1 MPPPRRRIGCRPRRR
16 AVSSQLPSAD
26 PRPAADPH
34 ERTCRQLARRH
45 VPPAAPL
52 PGGRPAP
59 HTTSSARAAAGTS
72 ITTGACG
79 PSTST
84 TDALRN
90 YQFVVH
96 RLEARLRDGTLV
108 RVPEDGALTPIDLR
122 AGLEQQNPLEVSL
135 AIPAVQMGRANVGA
149 GHDGTRFRAYTPRD
163 GVPDENSGQNPRP
176 VQFRVLNLRLV
187 TGAQDVAGYEVLPIA
202 RVARS
207 ARAEAVPELHEP
219 YIPPVLACDAWP
231 VLQRGIIQQ
240 IYHRVGKLVDQR
252 ASQIRSRRI
261 TFDSNSP
268 GDRQIFES
276 LRVLNETAA
285 YLGVMGDAAG
295 VHPLPAY
302 LELCRLVGRLAIF
315 GPDAK
320 PPELPRYDHDD
331 LGGCFFTVKRYI
343 DDLLTHGG
351 FSLGYEERPFVGEG
365 LRMKVTLEPA
375 WLAPAWQMF
384 VGVESPMPTADL
396 VPLLTGRLNMK
407 IGSIERVDEIF
418 QRGLRGLAFAYNPK
432 PPRALPESRTLTY
445 FQINRDTS
453 PDEWRTGPEFAGR
466 RHPVEREADRRQ
478 HRRAERGHDPH
489 RGADDDDAVHAVR
502 RPAGAGE

>member
-1 MPPPRRRIGCRPRRR
+1 MSEPAVNWHEGMFLRPHHFQAAGRHFHDQIRQSARWDVHYNWGLR
-16 AVSSQLPSAD
+16 AVD
-26 PRPAADPH
+26 
-34 ERTCRQLARRH
+34 
-45 VPPAAPL
+45 
-52 PGGRPAP
+52 
-59 HTTSSARAAAGTS
+59 
-72 ITTGACG
+72 ITTAGLA
-79 PSTST
+79 
-84 TDALRN
+84 N
-90 YQFVVH
+90 YQFVVN
-96 RLEARLRDGTLV
+96 RLEARLRDGTLI
-108 RVPEDGALTPIDLR
+108 RVPEDGVLTPIDLR
-122 AGLEQQNPLEVSL
+122 EALEQQNPLEVSL
-135 AIPAVQMGRANVGA
+135 AIPAVQMGRANVGP
-149 GHDGTRFRAYTPRD
+149 DTRFREYNPPG
-163 GVPDENSGQNPRP
+163 GVPDENSGQNPRQ
-176 VQFRVLNLRLV
+176 VQFRVLNLRLL
-187 TGAQDVAGYEVLPIA
+187 TGAQDTAGYEVLPIA
-202 RVARS
+202 QVVRS

-231 VLQRGIIQQ
+231 VLQRGIVQQ

-252 ASQIRSRRI
+252 AGQIRSRRI

-276 LRVLNETAA
+276 LRVLNEAAA

-331 LGGCFFTVKRYI
+331 LGGCFFTVKRLI

-365 LRMKVTLEPA
+365 LRMKVKMEPA
-375 WLAPAWQMF
+375 WLVPAASQLF
-384 VGVESPMPTADL
+384 VGVESPLPTADL

-432 PPRALPESRTLTY
+432 PPRALPESRSLTY
-445 FQINRDTS
+445 FQINRETS
-453 PDEWRTGPEFAGR
+453 PDEWNQVQSSLAVAIRLNEKLIAGSIEGKN
-466 RHPVEREADRRQ
+466 VVTI
-478 HRRAERGHDPH
+478 RAEGQTTTMGFTLYVVPQ
-489 RGADDDDAVHAVR
+489 ALASQT
-502 RPAGAGE
+502 

>member
-1 MPPPRRRIGCRPRRR
+1 MSEPAVNWHEGMFLRPHHF
-16 AVSSQLPSAD
+16 Q
-26 PRPAADPH
+26 
-34 ERTCRQLARRH
+34 
-45 VPPAAPL
+45 
-52 PGGRPAP
+52 
-59 HTTSSARAAAGTS
+59 AAGRYL
-72 ITTGACG
+72 
-79 PSTST
+79 
-84 TDALRN
+84 TDQLRQSGRWDVHFNWGLRTIDIDQAALAT

-108 RVPEDGALTPIDLR
+108 RVPEDGAVTPIDLR
-122 AGLEQQNPLEVSL
+122 SGLEQHNPLEVSL
-135 AIPAVQMGRANVGA
+135 AIPAVQMGRANVGR
-149 GHDGTRFRAYTPRD
+149 GDDEVPVRFRAYTPRD

-176 VQFRVLNLRLV
+176 VQFRMMNLRLV
-187 TGAQDVAGYEVLPIA
+187 TQAQDVAGYEILPIA
-202 RVARS
+202 RVERS

-219 YIPPVLACDAWP
+219 YIPPVLGCDAWP
-231 VLQRGIIQQ
+231 VLQTGIIQQ
-240 IYHRVGKLVDQR
+240 IYHRVEKLVDQR

-276 LRVLNETAA
+276 LRVLNETSAH
-285 YLGVMGDAAG
+285 LGVLGDAAG
-295 VHPLPAY
+295 VHPLAAY

-315 GPDAK
+315 GPNAK

-331 LGGCFFTVKRYI
+331 LGGCFFTVKKYI
-343 DDLLTHGG
+343 DDLLSHGG

-365 LRMKVTLEPA
+365 LRMKVRMEPA

-396 VPLLTGRLNMK
+396 VPLLTSRLNMK

-453 PDEWRTGPEFAGR
+453 PEEWQNVQNSLALAIRLNERLIAGSIDGQNVVTIRTEGLTTAMQFTLYVVPQGLM
-466 RHPVEREADRRQ
+466 
-478 HRRAERGHDPH
+478 GK
-489 RGADDDDAVHAVR
+489 G
-502 RPAGAGE
+502 

>member
-1 MPPPRRRIGCRPRRR
+1 MSEPAVNWHEGMFLRPHHF
-16 AVSSQLPSAD
+16 Q
-26 PRPAADPH
+26 
-34 ERTCRQLARRH
+34 
-45 VPPAAPL
+45 
-52 PGGRPAP
+52 
-59 HTTSSARAAAGTS
+59 AAGRYLNDQLRQS
-72 ITTGACG
+72 GRWDVHYNWGLRAIDIDA
-79 PSTST
+79 
-84 TDALRN
+84 DALHN

-122 AGLEQQNPLEVSL
+122 PGLEQHNPLEVSL
-135 AIPAVQMGRANVGA
+135 AIPAVQMGRANA
-149 GHDGTRFRAYTPRD
+149 GPDSDGTRFRVYAPRD

-187 TGAQDVAGYEVLPIA
+187 TGAQDAAGYEVLPIA
-202 RVARS
+202 RVERS

-219 YIPPVLACDAWP
+219 YIPPVLACDAWA

-240 IYHRVGKLVDQR
+240 IYHRVNKLVEQR
-252 ASQIRSRRI
+252 SSQVRSRRI
-261 TFDSNSP
+261 TFDSQSP

-276 LRVLNETAA
+276 LRVLNEAAA

-302 LELCRLVGRLAIF
+302 LELCRLIGRLAIF

-331 LGGCFFTVKRYI
+331 LGGCFFAVKRYI
-343 DDLLTHGG
+343 DELLTHGG

-365 LRMKVTLEPA
+365 LRMKVRMEPA
-375 WLAPAWQMF
+375 WLAPAWQIF
-384 VGVESPMPTADL
+384 VGVESPLPTADL

-418 QRGLRGLAFAYNPK
+418 QRGLRGLAFSYNPK

-445 FQINRDTS
+445 FQINRETS
-453 PDEWRTGPEFAGR
+453 PEEWQNIQNSLALAIRLNERAIAGSIDGQNVVTIRTEGLTTALQFTLYIVPQALASKTG
-466 RHPVEREADRRQ
+466 
-478 HRRAERGHDPH
+478 G
-489 RGADDDDAVHAVR
+489 
-502 RPAGAGE
+502 